1 MYLVVE
7 SYVDCFIDGLVVF
20 IEINIVGIYILFEV
34 VWVYWN
40 VLMEDKKLVFCFY
53 YIFIDEV
60 YGDLFY
66 LDEVNNIEELFLFI
80 EMIVYVLSSFYFVFK
95 VFSDYLVCVWKCIYG
110 LLIIVINCLNNY
122 GFYYFLE
129 KLILLMIFNVLVG
142 KLLLVYGNG

>member
-60 YGDLFY
+60 YGDLY
-66 LDEVNNIEELFLFI
+66 LMDDFFI
-80 EMIVYVLSSFYFVFK
+80 EIMLYVLSSFYFVLK
-95 VFSDYLVCVWKCIYG
+95 VSSDYLVCVWLWIYG
-110 LLIIVINCLNNY
+110 LLMFIINCLNNY

-142 KLLLVYGNG
+142 KLLLVYGNGQ